1 MGKIVL
7 DTSII
12 IDGEIAKQIESDVI
26 KDVEIIIPV
35 AVLDELQSQASQNK
49 DYGLV
54 GLDEI
59 KKIRNLSEKHGISI
73 KFEGERPTAD
83 DIKLANLGRIDAM
96 IKDVAKKDSAI
107 LYTSDHIQALVA
119 EAEGI
124 TVNYSKPEPKSSNL
138 EFKKFFDS
146 KTMSVHLKEGTKPM
160 AKRGKPGNFTLVE
173 LEDKILTKDY
183 LSSITSEILEA
194 SRLDHSGQVEI
205 SKPGASVIQ
214 YEDFRIAITH
224 PPFSNKYE
232 ITVVHPIVKLTLEQY
247 NISEKLMKRFSESAE
262 GILISG
268 PPGSGKSTLA
278 SSLAD
283 FYSNNQKI
291 VKTFESPRDLQVN
304 NKVTQYTKLD
314 GSFENSADILLMVRP
329 DYTIFDEVRRFQDFK
344 TFTDLRLAGV
354 GMVGVVHANTPLD
367 AIQRF
372 IGKIE
377 LGMIPHVLDTVVFV
391 KDGDIAQV
399 YGLKFRVK
407 VPTGMIEQDLA
418 RPVIEIQNFESR
430 TLEYEIYSYGEE
442 NVIIP
447 ISKEAKRSGTL
458 NYEPTEESYDSGSE
472 LETPFNFSES
482 RNSLNVDVGKSNV
495 GMLVELYVKGK
506 YLLSSRV
513 GRKGRIKIPKKTS
526 AAKQLMRTRS
536 KNDIKVF
543 LKNY

>member
-12 IDGEIAKQIESDVI
+12 IDGKIAKQIESDVI

-73 KFEGERPTAD
+73 KFEGERPTTD

-138 EFKKFFDS
+138 EFEKFFDS

-447 ISKEAKRSGTL
+447 ISKEAKRSGTR

>member
-1 MGKIVL
+1 M
-7 DTSII
+7 
-12 IDGEIAKQIESDVI
+12 
-26 KDVEIIIPV
+26 
-35 AVLDELQSQASQNK
+35 QSQASQNK

-138 EFKKFFDS
+138 EFEKFFDS

-447 ISKEAKRSGTL
+447 ISKEAKKSGTR

>member
-12 IDGEIAKQIESDVI
+12 IDGKIAKQIESDVI

-447 ISKEAKRSGTL
+447 ISKEAKRSGTR

>member
-12 IDGEIAKQIESDVI
+12 IDGKIAKQIESDVI

-138 EFKKFFDS
+138 EFEKFFDS

-447 ISKEAKRSGTL
+447 ISKEAKRSGTR

>member
-12 IDGEIAKQIESDVI
+12 IDGKIAKQIESDVI

-138 EFKKFFDS
+138 EFEKFFDS

-447 ISKEAKRSGTL
+447 ISKEAKKSGTR
-458 NYEPTEESYDSGSE
+458 NYEPTEESYNSGSE

>member
-35 AVLDELQSQASQNK
+35 AVMDELQSQASQNK

-59 KKIRNLSEKHGISI
+59 MKIRNLSEKHGISI

-96 IKDVAKKDSAI
+96 IKDVAKNNSAI

-447 ISKEAKRSGTL
+447 ISKEAKKSGTL

-543 LKNY
+543 LKNH